1 MRVQNADEILVKM
14 ASLLEDAGV
23 LEKTASPESAPELD
37 AIAGSIMSIADQ
49 LDMAGE
55 TVAAERLDAALA
67 KMAEAGCMPE
77 VKEAA
82 SEAAGDKDVVLKA
95 AATTLIRIAD
105 KLDALELDAAVD
117 VDRALMALAELCICK
132 CENCSTA
139 QSASD
144 HCHHADTGCGVGLG
158 GGEDQPFPA

>member
-23 LEKTASPESAPELD
+23 LEKTASPENAPELN

-49 LDMAGE
+49 LDMAGAD
-55 TVAAERLDAALA
+55 VAATRLDAALS
-67 KMAEAGCMPE
+67 KMAEVGCMPE
-77 VKEAA
+77 IKAA
-82 SEAAGDKDVVLKA
+82 GEPAGDKDVVLKA

-105 KLDALELDAAVD
+105 KLDAMELDAAAD
-117 VDRALMALAELCICK
+117 IDRALMALAELCICK

-139 QSASD
+139 QSAND
-144 HCHHADTGCGVGLG
+144 HCHNANTGCAVG
-158 GGEDQPFPA
+158 GGEDKPFPA

>member
-23 LEKTASPESAPELD
+23 LEKTASPESTPELN

-49 LDMAGE
+49 LDMAGAD
-55 TVAAERLDAALA
+55 VAATRLDAALA
-67 KMAEAGCMPE
+67 KMAEVGCMPE

-82 SEAAGDKDVVLKA
+82 SEPAGDKDVVLKA

-105 KLDALELDAAVD
+105 KLDAMELDAAAD
-117 VDRALMALAELCICK
+117 IDRALMALAEACMCSCK
-132 CENCSTA
+132 KCAMA
-139 QSASD
+139 QAATD
-144 HCHHADTGCGVGLG
+144 HCHDEKAGCTAG
-158 GGEDQPFPA
+158 GGEDKPFPA